1 MRGHEHIRHGDK
13 ATSRLAPKGDDG
25 RFDLFVAMH
34 GRSDRVTHA
43 VGGRD
48 PRERLPRHL
57 HTHDIYIPDL
67 HLDTVE
73 S

>member
-1 MRGHEHIRHGDK
+1 
-13 ATSRLAPKGDDG
+13 
-25 RFDLFVAMH
+25 MH
-34 GRSDRVTHA
+34 GRGDQVTHA